1 MSSVAKAAITIRLSL
16 KERVRAILFAL
27 CNISGAKIQ
36 KISKKHTDNS
46 KKITSTDKK
55 FLFQWSLFNE
65 FRTFAPNK
73 TITHLK
79 MNQPLI
85 IDAHSHLWLKQD
97 TSWNGK
103 PIRSLRN
110 GRSIF
115 LGEEVQMIPPFIIDG
130 RNTAE
135 VFLSNMDYAQ
145 VSAAV
150 VVQEFID
157 GFQNDYLAEVSRQYP
172 DRFFVFGMADYL
184 RQETDDGSQET
195 AEQLLKQGFKGLA
208 IPGHRLM
215 GQPLTSDTMMQM
227 FRLIEREGALLS
239 ITLEDG
245 DRQTG
250 ELSEVIAECPR
261 LKIAI
266 GHLGMANPPQTP
278 CWENESWRRQIS
290 LARNENVMIETGGIT
305 WLYNSEFYP
314 FPSAVRAIREAAD
327 LVGFDRLM
335 WGSDY
340 PRTITAIT
348 YRMSYDFLLKTQEL
362 TDDEKR
368 LLLGDNARRFYGFNN
383 LIELPYIKNMSE

>member
-1 MSSVAKAAITIRLSL
+1 MFNIQSSMFT
-16 KERVRAILFAL
+16 
-27 CNISGAKIQ
+27 
-36 KISKKHTDNS
+36 
-46 KKITSTDKK
+46 
-55 FLFQWSLFNE
+55 
-65 FRTFAPNK
+65 
-73 TITHLK
+73 
-79 MNQPLI
+79 I

-97 TSWNGK
+97 TSWDGK
-103 PIRSLRN
+103 PIRSLKN

-157 GFQNDYLAEVSRQYP
+157 GIQNDYLAEVQRQYP
-172 DRFFVFGMADYL
+172 ERFLTCGMVDYL
-184 RQETDDGSQET
+184 KDGFYEEAVS
-195 AEQLLKQGFKGLA
+195 LMDQGFKGIA
-208 IPGHRLM
+208 IPGHRLL
-215 GQPLTSDTMMQM
+215 GKPLTSEEMLKM
-227 FRLIEREGALLS
+227 FREMERRHVFLS

-245 DRQTG
+245 DKQVG
-250 ELSEVIAECPR
+250 ELSEVIAECPQ

-278 CWENESWRRQIS
+278 CWENESWRRQIL
-290 LARNENVMIETGGIT
+290 LARHENVMIETGGMT

-314 FPSAVRAIREAAD
+314 YPSAIRAIREAAA
-327 LVGFDRLM
+327 LVGMEKLM

-348 YRMSYDFLLKTQEL
+348 YRMSYDFVVKSQEL
-362 TDDEKR
+362 TDEEKR
-368 LLLGDNARRFYGFNN
+368 LFLGENARRFYGFEN
-383 LIELPYIKNMSE
+383 LVELPYIKNMSE

>member
-1 MSSVAKAAITIRLSL
+1 
-16 KERVRAILFAL
+16 
-27 CNISGAKIQ
+27 
-36 KISKKHTDNS
+36 
-46 KKITSTDKK
+46 
-55 FLFQWSLFNE
+55 
-65 FRTFAPNK
+65 
-73 TITHLK
+73 

-85 IDAHSHLWLKQD
+85 IDAHSHLWLQQD

-157 GFQNDYLAEVSRQYP
+157 GLQNDYLAEVSHQYP

-184 RQETDDGSQET
+184 QEGFCQQ
-195 AEQLLKQGFKGLA
+195 AEELLQKGFKGLA

-215 GQPLTSDTMMQM
+215 GQSLTSDAMMQM
-227 FRLIEREGALLS
+227 FHLMEREGALLS

-245 DRQTG
+245 DRQTS
-250 ELSEVIAECPR
+250 ELSEVIAECPC

-278 CWENESWRRQIS
+278 CWENERWRRQIS
-290 LARNENVMIETGGIT
+290 LAKNENVMIETGGIT

-327 LVGFDRLM
+327 IVGFDKLM

-362 TDDEKR
+362 DDNEKR
-368 LLLGDNARRFYGFNN
+368 LLLGDNAHRFYGFKN